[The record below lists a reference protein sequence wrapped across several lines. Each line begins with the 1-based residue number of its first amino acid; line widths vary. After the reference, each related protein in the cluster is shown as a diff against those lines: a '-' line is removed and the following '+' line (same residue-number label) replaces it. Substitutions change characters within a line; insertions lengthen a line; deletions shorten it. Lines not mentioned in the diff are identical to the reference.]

1 VAAAVVSF
9 VFALFEMVKF
19 FISSP
24 LFSFSL
30 TLLLVVPLTI
40 DGSFVALDVA
50 VVVAVAF
57 FAFSLFSV
65 LLRPPIDVKCF
76 LFNFSET
83 RFHEAFRI
91 LLYLDKF

>member
-1 VAAAVVSF
+1 
-9 VFALFEMVKF
+9 MVKF

-24 LFSFSL
+24 LSSSLFSFSL

-57 FAFSLFSV
+57 FVFLLVSV